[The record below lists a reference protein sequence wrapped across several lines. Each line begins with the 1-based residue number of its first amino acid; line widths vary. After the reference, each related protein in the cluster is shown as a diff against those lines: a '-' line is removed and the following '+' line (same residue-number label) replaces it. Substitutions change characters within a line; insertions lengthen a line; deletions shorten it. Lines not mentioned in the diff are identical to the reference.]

1 MIFREF
7 FQVIDYRQIDICMK
21 ETRLLKNVWD
31 MIALATTLFSEW
43 KKTKWEEINVE
54 WLSDATK
61 QITKEI
67 KSSDKYVKNW
77 GAYKGLEEAVKNLQT
92 SLPLIQELHHPA
104 MRDRHWKQ
112 LMRATGV
119 SFVMGSNF
127 SLGNLLDLKLHEYED
142 DVLEIVDRAQKE
154 LTIERQLKKLTD
166 TWKSMELGFGFESD
180 NPERPFL
187 QIDEALVEALED
199 NSMQLQNLIGSKYVQ
214 GNNHFLEQVQGW
226 QRKLGMVDV
235 TLNTWKEVYKYYPA
249 FFQIQFLCL
258 KDLHRYN
265 QNGPIFRAFSW
276 ALPIFEFNF
285 QRSPKDLIL

>member
-1 MIFREF
+1 
-7 FQVIDYRQIDICMK
+7 
-21 ETRLLKNVWD
+21 
-31 MIALATTLFSEW
+31 MIALVTTLFAEW
-43 KKTKWEEINVE
+43 KKTKWEGINVDG
-54 WLSDATK
+54 LSDATK
-61 QITKEI
+61 QIAKEV
-67 KSSDKYVKNW
+67 KASDKYVKNW
-77 GAYKGLEEAVKNLQT
+77 GAYRGLEDAVKNMLT

-154 LTIERQLKKLTD
+154 LTIERQLKKLSD
-166 TWKSMELGFGFESD
+166 TWKSMELSFGFELD

-187 QIDEALVEALED
+187 QIDEILVESLED

-214 GNNHFLEQVQGW
+214 GNAHFLEQVQSW

-235 TLNTWKEVYKYYPA
+235 TLNTWKEVNYSGTVDSCFERMV
-249 FFQIQFLCL
+249 FFLALHCFVARVFACGCVFLL
-258 KDLHRYN
+258 
-265 QNGPIFRAFSW
+265 
-276 ALPIFEFNF
+276 
-285 QRSPKDLIL
+285 